1 MTKKG
6 KCFGII
12 FSILMAGLIFIL
24 GFDRETFEDYPVEVY
39 QVYLNGKIIGVVDD
53 KEELYEMIDK
63 EQNALKEEYNVDSI
77 YPPEGLELVSVNTYN
92 TSINTADEIYE
103 KIKDMDNFTIEGYEI
118 TIKTDESSESFY
130 ILSEED
136 LNTAIDNTIKAFV
149 DEESLEAY
157 RNNTQPEI
165 EDEGEIIKDIYIEE
179 DIIIKETY
187 IPSNEEIFTNAN
199 DLTKYLL
206 FGTMENQK
214 TYTVMPGDTV
224 IDISNKNSLNPIE
237 FLIANP
243 DIVSEYQL
251 LFPGTQVNIGLINPK
266 ISVVEERIMTTIQEI
281 PYGTD
286 VEYDEKMKVGTTY
299 TKQQGIDGESKAT
312 FEIVSING
320 EDTSAVGI
328 SSETLKPAVDEIIVK
343 GGLSINYA
351 GDSEYWAWPTIQPY
365 VITSRLGWRWGSYH
379 NGVDIAGTGHGS
391 PIYSIQSGVVVSLGY
406 NSTMG
411 NYVYVD
417 HQNGYV
423 SVYMHLAFH
432 ADGLTKG
439 STVLK
444 GQELG
449 GMGTTGRSTGTHLHL
464 SVWVNGYPYSSGAHF
479 IDPLELY
486 NLE

>member
-39 QVYLNGKIIGVVDD
+39 QLYLNGKIIGVVDD

-92 TSINTADEIYE
+92 TSINTVDEIYE

-187 IPSNEEIFTNAN
+187 IPSNEEIFTNEN
-199 DLTKYLL
+199 ELTKYL
-206 FGTMENQK
+206 
-214 TYTVMPGDTV
+214 
-224 IDISNKNSLNPIE
+224 
-237 FLIANP
+237 
-243 DIVSEYQL
+243 
-251 LFPGTQVNIGLINPK
+251 
-266 ISVVEERIMTTIQEI
+266 
-281 PYGTD
+281 
-286 VEYDEKMKVGTTY
+286 
-299 TKQQGIDGESKAT
+299 
-312 FEIVSING
+312 
-320 EDTSAVGI
+320 
-328 SSETLKPAVDEIIVK
+328 
-343 GGLSINYA
+343 
-351 GDSEYWAWPTIQPY
+351 
-365 VITSRLGWRWGSYH
+365 
-379 NGVDIAGTGHGS
+379 
-391 PIYSIQSGVVVSLGY
+391 
-406 NSTMG
+406 
-411 NYVYVD
+411 
-417 HQNGYV
+417 
-423 SVYMHLAFH
+423 
-432 ADGLTKG
+432 
-439 STVLK
+439 
-444 GQELG
+444 
-449 GMGTTGRSTGTHLHL
+449 
-464 SVWVNGYPYSSGAHF
+464 
-479 IDPLELY
+479 
-486 NLE
+486 